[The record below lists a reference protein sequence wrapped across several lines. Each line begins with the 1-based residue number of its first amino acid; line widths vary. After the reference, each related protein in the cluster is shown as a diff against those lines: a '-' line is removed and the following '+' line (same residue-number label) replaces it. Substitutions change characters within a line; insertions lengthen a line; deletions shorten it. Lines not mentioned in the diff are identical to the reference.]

1 MVKDNDINRRSVL
14 KGIGA
19 AAMSVSVVGT
29 ATAAEAETIE
39 SAEPDAFREFAR
51 DVTVD
56 VDPTTQAELVGRY
69 DDVASARAEFEAAEP
84 VLKELSARG
93 YLESASLA
101 EFALDEVA
109 EDRMLEPTD
118 AAASA
123 GVTAVE
129 HPDGATAH
137 LMATTRSADHRVALY
152 RLPELDRTH
161 AFVETDDGSLV
172 VHDAGDDGVSTTGGD
187 CAWEA
192 INCTNSICQ
201 TGSPPTCTEEQAYCC
216 YGPNYERSCS
226 DTRWAC
232 DCTC

>member
-1 MVKDNDINRRSVL
+1 MTKDNDINRRSVL
-14 KGIGA
+14 KGLGA
-19 AAMSVSVVGT
+19 AAMSVSMVGT
-29 ATAAEAETIE
+29 ATATEATTAEST
-39 SAEPDAFREFAR
+39 EPDAFREFAR
-51 DVTVD
+51 DVTTNVD
-56 VDPTTQAELVGRY
+56 AATQAELVGKY
-69 DDVASARAEFEAAEP
+69 DDVESVTAEFEATEP

-101 EFALDEVA
+101 EFALDDVA
-109 EDRMLEPTD
+109 EDLMLEPAN
-118 AAASA
+118 AATGA

-137 LMATTRSADHRVALY
+137 LMATTRSTDHRVALY
-152 RLPELDRTH
+152 RLPELDQTH
-161 AFVETDDGSLV
+161 AFVETGDGTLI
-172 VHDAGDDGVSTTGGD
+172 VHDTGDDGVSTTGGD

-192 INCTNSICQ
+192 VNCTGSICQ

-226 DTRWAC
+226 DTRWRC